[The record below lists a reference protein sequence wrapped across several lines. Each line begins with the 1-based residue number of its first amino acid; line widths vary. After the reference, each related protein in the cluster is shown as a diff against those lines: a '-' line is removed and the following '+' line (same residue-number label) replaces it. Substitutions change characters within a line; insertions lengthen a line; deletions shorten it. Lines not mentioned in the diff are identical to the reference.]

1 MPNQVVGDS
10 VEIRGPVLD
19 DDLSQFNV
27 EYRSLVTNTF
37 QLIASG
43 DQLQTSSILA
53 DWKTQALSDGE
64 YQLRVMA
71 TDQLGH
77 SKKHQVDI
85 TLDNTPPVVLLQ
97 TPASGQKLSGSLKIT
112 AQVSDLHLQQYR
124 LKYTQ
129 DLPLTSK
136 SQWESI
142 PTSLEFLSANPT
154 QISETWNSTAIFGPT
169 LVRLLV
175 LDQAGNQQ
183 TAEALIDLN
192 NLTAKP
198 RVQITYPTA
207 ETVLSGLV
215 RIQGTVSDPTLT
227 SYTIEVESQ
236 PKPTAWTTITS
247 QGTGVNFGE
256 LGA

>member
-1 MPNQVVGDS
+1 M
-10 VEIRGPVLD
+10 
-19 DDLSQFNV
+19 
-27 EYRSLVTNTF
+27 
-37 QLIASG
+37 SG
-43 DQLQTSSILA
+43 
-53 DWKTQALSDGE
+53 
-64 YQLRVMA
+64 
-71 TDQLGH
+71 
-77 SKKHQVDI
+77 
-85 TLDNTPPVVLLQ
+85 N
-97 TPASGQKLSGSLKIT
+97 LKIA
-112 AQVSDLHLQQYR
+112 AQVSDLHLHQYR

-129 DLPLTSK
+129 NLPLTSK

-154 QISETWNSTAIFGPT
+154 QISLTWNSTAVFGPT

-215 RIQGTVSDPTLT
+215 RIQGTASDPTLT

-247 QGTGVNFGE
+247 QGTVVNFGE

>member
-1 MPNQVVGDS
+1 M
-10 VEIRGPVLD
+10 
-19 DDLSQFNV
+19 
-27 EYRSLVTNTF
+27 
-37 QLIASG
+37 SG
-43 DQLQTSSILA
+43 
-53 DWKTQALSDGE
+53 
-64 YQLRVMA
+64 
-71 TDQLGH
+71 
-77 SKKHQVDI
+77 
-85 TLDNTPPVVLLQ
+85 N
-97 TPASGQKLSGSLKIT
+97 LKIA
-112 AQVSDLHLQQYR
+112 AQVSDLHLHQYR

-129 DLPLTSK
+129 NLPLTSK
-136 SQWESI
+136 SQWKSI

-154 QISETWNSTAIFGPT
+154 QISGTWNSTAIFGPT

-207 ETVLSGLV
+207 EAVLSGLV
-215 RIQGTVSDPTLT
+215 RIQGTASDPTLT

-256 LGA
+256 LGAWDTTTVSDGDYRLRLSGLATDTNRRFCCRYRSIIPSQPP